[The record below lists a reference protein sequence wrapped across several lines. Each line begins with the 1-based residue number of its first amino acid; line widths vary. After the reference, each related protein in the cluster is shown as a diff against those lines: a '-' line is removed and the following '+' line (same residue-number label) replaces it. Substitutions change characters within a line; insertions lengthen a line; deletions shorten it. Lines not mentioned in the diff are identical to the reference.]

1 VLTSVDVELSAV
13 VEALIAG
20 SAFVPGRGSQ
30 LIVTHRAVTL
40 HRTEGLTVQAALRAR
55 MHTGVLVQPVVL
67 QFTFRNESGAT
78 SSTLEQWKLRMR
90 FPHVVY

>member
-1 VLTSVDVELSAV
+1 MDVELSAV

-20 SAFVPGRGSQ
+20 GAFVLRRSSQ
-30 LIVTHRAVTL
+30 LIVTQGAVTL
-40 HRTEGLTVQAALRAR
+40 HSTEGLTVQAALRAR
-55 MHTGVLVQPVVL
+55 MHTGMLVQPVVL
-67 QFTFRNESGAT
+67 QLTLRNESGST